1 MQLTI
6 RMPDEYDE
14 KINKIAH
21 TMGLKKS
28 DIARLAIKEY
38 IAKNETIVQKK
49 PYDKVSHLLGIVESG
64 IPDLGLNHRQH
75 ILNKIRKSES

>member
-14 KINKIAH
+14 KINRIAQM
-21 TMGLKKS
+21 MGLKKS

-38 IAKNETIVQKK
+38 ITKNEDARPKK
-49 PYDKVSHLLGIVESG
+49 PYEKVSHLLGIAKSG
-64 IPDLGLNHRQH
+64 IHDLGQSHRQH
-75 ILNKIRKSES
+75 ILNKIRKSTH

>member
-14 KINKIAH
+14 KINRIAQM
-21 TMGLKKS
+21 MGLKKS

-38 IAKNETIVQKK
+38 IAKNEGGGPKK
-49 PYDKVSHLLGIVESG
+49 PYQKVNHLLGIAESG
-64 IPDLGLNHRQH
+64 VHDLGQHHRQH
-75 ILNKIRKSES
+75 ILNKIRKSTH